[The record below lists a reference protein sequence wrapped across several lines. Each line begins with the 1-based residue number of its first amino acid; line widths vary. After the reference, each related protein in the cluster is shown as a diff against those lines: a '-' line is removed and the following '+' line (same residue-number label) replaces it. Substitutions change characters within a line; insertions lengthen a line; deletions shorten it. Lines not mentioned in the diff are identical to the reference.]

1 MIANETIRLLI
12 LHDSRT
18 EAERLISMLNNA
30 GRSTR
35 AQHVES
41 EEALVKLLQEQPW
54 DLLIAHQQ
62 AAGLT
67 PLTAIRQIQRL
78 NKDVATIIQAE
89 EDDDMIGSQAV
100 VEGLKLGAC
109 DVVLTD
115 DDQHLL
121 LVITREL
128 ENRLQRN
135 FRRRAERKLN
145 EAERR
150 SQLLLNSSRDAIA
163 FVQDGMYLYANQS
176 FAECFDY
183 DDRDDIECMPVI
195 DMVSDTDQDKIKQF
209 LKDFSLKGDDAE
221 SSQISFQG
229 LLQNGEHRT
238 LNVEVAN
245 AFYDEEPCVEFIIR
259 ANSVDNEQL
268 QAELQKIKDQ
278 DVATGLYNRQY
289 IVERVQQE
297 VDKAAA
303 TEESS
308 ALLYIEID
316 HLVDEIREQLGVGTS
331 EAVLVDIAH
340 KLHALCGEQQLLARF
355 SDEAF
360 MLLSPATRADEAI
373 RQAKI
378 LCKEIEQHIV
388 DIDGHTRHAT
398 VSIGIALINE
408 TSSNADAALGQAVSA
423 HGDFQEG
430 GKEGPASNGFKLFE
444 PKLSDSDKASVDIAK
459 AVQNALDKGRFHLLF
474 QPIISLRG
482 VEEEHYEVLLRMLD
496 ENDESTSPTTFLSA
510 AADIGATTKIDR
522 WVILEGIKLLSEHQ
536 AKGNKTKLII
546 NLSRESV
553 ADPSLLPWLGVAFN
567 AAKLPADS
575 LIFQLNESDVTSQ
588 LNVAKAFLDGL
599 KELGSLSSISNFG
612 CSLNPFRT
620 LQHIHCEHV
629 KVHGSFTQDI
639 QDHNESPEAL
649 SNLIKELMTHD
660 KITIVPFVENASV
673 LSTLWQT
680 GVHYIQGHYLQAPTS
695 SMDYDFNMDG

>member
-18 EAERLISMLNNA
+18 EAERLISMLNNS

-41 EEALVKLLQEQPW
+41 EEALVKLLQEQSW
-54 DLLIAHQQ
+54 DLLIAHQK
-62 AAGLT
+62 ATCLE

-128 ENRLQRN
+128 ANSHQRVL
-135 FRRRAERKLN
+135 RRRAERKLH

-176 FAECFDY
+176 FVECFGY
-183 DDRDDIECMPVI
+183 DDRDDFECMPVI
-195 DMVSDTDQDKIKQF
+195 DMVSDSDQDKVKQF

-221 SSQISFQG
+221 SSHVSFQG
-229 LLQNGEHRT
+229 VLLGGEDRAIS
-238 LNVEVAN
+238 VEVAN
-245 AFYDEEPCVEFIIR
+245 AIYDEEPCIELVIR
-259 ANSVDNEQL
+259 ANAVDNEEL
-268 QAELQKIKDQ
+268 QAELQKIKNQ

-297 VDKAAA
+297 VDKADE
-303 TEESS
+303 TEGNS

-316 HLVDEIREQLGVGTS
+316 HLIDEIRDQHGVGTS

-340 KLHALCGEQQLLARF
+340 KLQTLCSEQQQLARF

-360 MLLSPATRADEAI
+360 MLLSPSTHADQAI
-373 RQAKI
+373 NQAKK
-378 LCKEIEQHIV
+378 LCQEIEKHI
-388 DIDGHTRHAT
+388 IDLEGRTLHAT

-408 TSSNADAALGQAVSA
+408 TSSSADDALGQAVSA
-423 HGDFQEG
+423 HSNFQAS
-430 GKEGPASNGFKLFE
+430 GKDSLATNGYKLFE
-444 PKLSDSDKASVDIAK
+444 PKLSDSDQANVDIAK
-459 AVQNALDKGRFHLLF
+459 AVQNALDKGRFNLLF

-482 VEEEHYEVLLRMLD
+482 AEEEHYEVLLRMLD
-496 ENDESTSPTTFLSA
+496 ENDESTSPATFLSA
-510 AADIGATTKIDR
+510 AAEIGATTKIDR
-522 WVILEGIKLLSEHQ
+522 WVILEGIKLLAEHQ
-536 AKGNKTKLII
+536 SKGNKTKLII
-546 NLSRESV
+546 NLSSESI
-553 ADPSLLPWLGVAFN
+553 ADPSLLPWLGVAFK
-567 AAKLPADS
+567 AAKLPTDC
-575 LIFQLNESDVTSQ
+575 LIFQLNESDVTQQ
-588 LNVAKAFLDGL
+588 LNVAKVFLDGL

-620 LQHIHCEHV
+620 LEHVHCEHV

-639 QDHNESPEAL
+639 QDNNESPEAL
-649 SNLIKELMTHD
+649 SNLIKELMTHE